1 MIAPV
6 HRRSTVAWGWFAIKG
21 PVAIVREIPA
31 ISFKDT

>member
-1 MIAPV
+1 MITPF
-6 HRRSTVAWGWFAIKG
+6 HGRSTVAWTWFAIKG